1 MIARRI
7 VQQRPYL
14 PHLGKGEKMKNK
26 IIFALI
32 LALGLSSCG
41 NSTQKTDDK
50 TKDMAETKQEEVK
63 KDEKDDM
70 KDSKMEEEA
79 VKADDKEK
87 TESVDASKTGNKM
100 LPDFTSKDQDG
111 NPYSKEDIAKNDATV
126 INLWFT
132 GCSACVEEMDDLNE
146 YSKKLKEQE
155 GVDFVSMCTD
165 VNYDDSTKEA
175 FERIMKD
182 KKPTYKNLAVDYEG
196 EIKNFLENIFVYPT
210 TIVVDKNGN
219 VIGDPVEGALNIPE
233 QQEKLQKNIDAAIE
247 SSKMAK

>member
-1 MIARRI
+1 
-7 VQQRPYL
+7 
-14 PHLGKGEKMKNK
+14 MKNK

-32 LALGLSSCG
+32 LSLGLSSCG

-50 TKDMAETKQEEVK
+50 AKDMAETKQEEVK
-63 KDEKDDM
+63 KDEKDDKKDADM
-70 KDSKMEEEA
+70 KEEA

-87 TESVDASKTGNKM
+87 TESVDASKAGNKM

-146 YSKKLKEQE
+146 YSQKLKEQE

-196 EIKNFLENIFVYPT
+196 EMKDFLENIFVYPT